1 MQKFV
6 KYQYHVFTFFA
17 TLSSAVIPPPQLDFS
32 QTQKQLRH
40 ICRSIKHLEY
50 ITNTPKYITLANALI
65 FCPKYRIG
73 IGMSFHF
80 YPSFYIIKW

>member
-17 TLSSAVIPPPQLDFS
+17 TMSSAVIPPPQLDFS

-50 ITNTPKYITLANALI
+50 TTNTPKYITLANALI
-65 FCPKYRIG
+65 FCTKYRYRNEF
-73 IGMSFHF
+73 SFLPKF
-80 YPSFYIIKW
+80 LYY